1 MGKFKF
7 SQKDAYEL
15 LHSPVLAFKVILDYD
30 LPPHEVIRVE
40 DSWTA
45 KYIMDD
51 SGRDSGKSFNYMGI
65 NILKCILISD
75 RICGIVSHT
84 FGGGKQLFSDYI
96 DDWYNSS
103 PFFRAQCVS
112 KPTHASDMWF
122 IKFKNKSQFRVVPP
136 DILKGGR
143 RMRSQRWNSGIFNE
157 WVFYPDYDP
166 NVSVID
172 RVIIPIVTRQNKFFA
187 ETRDPVYQNQLFFE
201 SSPDFEFNPAY
212 KRVRQFDRKI
222 AQGNKNYKHFNFNYN
237 DIPKEWDWIIDR
249 DIMENAKELM
259 PLVYFLMEW
268 MGVWGRDTVD
278 SPYSPKR
285 IKGIRSK
292 DVRVELKG
300 DGSDYAMGV
309 DIARSPGGKGDDF
322 AISVIK
328 IGSEEVK
335 DAFVYCF
342 RRNNVTSDEMAWYI
356 HEVFDK
362 FPTTKILMQDPG
374 GGGIYVYD
382 SMKKQKLEIS
392 GEIQEVLPIIAT
404 DDIDIELKGNRIL
417 VFFKRGA
424 PEIDEAYGKMK
435 GDDVLVNMAH
445 KVLQG
450 AIEKK
455 RLLTPLEVEEFEP
468 DKNGKLLP
476 IVKSDEKILIM
487 QHIENALKELLNIE
501 VEKDKDK
508 KPKRTINNQFVYYV
522 RGKKKKDSAYS
533 LLYANFAANVWR
545 KLQGKESDED
555 ESGVAALEIE
565 EV

>member
-1 MGKFKF
+1 MSKFKF
-7 SQKDAYEL
+7 APEDAYEL
-15 LHSPVLAFKVILDYD
+15 LHNPVLAVKVILGYD
-30 LPPHEVIRVE
+30 LPPHEIIRTE

-51 SGRDSGKSFNYMGI
+51 SGRDTGKSFNYVGI
-65 NILKCILISD
+65 NVLKCLLIPD
-75 RICGIVSHT
+75 RVCGVISHT

-96 DDWYNSS
+96 DDWYNSW

-112 KPTHASDMWF
+112 KPVHASDMWF
-122 IKFKNKSQFRVVPP
+122 IKFKNKSQIRIVPP

-143 RMRSQRWNSGIFNE
+143 RMRSQRWNAGIFNE

-187 ETRDPVYQNQLFFE
+187 DTSDPVYQNQLFFE
-201 SSPDFEFNPAY
+201 SSPDFEFTPAY

-222 AQGNKNYKHFNFNYN
+222 EQGDKNYVHFNFNYN
-237 DIPKEWDWIIDR
+237 DIPKKWDWIIDR
-249 DIMENAKELM
+249 EIMDNARELM
-259 PLVYFLMEW
+259 PEVYFLMEW
-268 MGVWGRDTVD
+268 MGVWGKDTVD
-278 SPYSPKR
+278 SPYSAK
-285 IKGIRSK
+285 KLKDMRSL

-309 DIARSPGGKGDDF
+309 DVARSPGGKGDDF
-322 AISVIK
+322 AISIIK
-328 IGSEEVK
+328 IGADESK
-335 DAFVYCF
+335 DKFVYCF
-342 RRNNVTSDEMAWYI
+342 RRNNVTSDEMAWYM
-356 HEVFDK
+356 HEVYDK

-382 SMKKQKLEIS
+382 SLKKDKLEIS
-392 GEIQEVLPIIAT
+392 GQIQDVVPIIAT
-404 DDIDIELKGNRIL
+404 DDDLILKGNRIL

-424 PEIDEAYGKMK
+424 PEIDEVYGKMK

-445 KVLQG
+445 KILQG

-455 RLLTPLEVEEFEP
+455 KLMAPLEVEEFEP
-468 DKNGKLLP
+468 DKEGKLLP
-476 IVKSDEKILIM
+476 VVRSEEKVMVI

-501 VEKDKDK
+501 VEQDKDR
-508 KPKRTINNQFVYYV
+508 KPKRTVNNQFIYYV
-522 RGKKKKDSAYS
+522 RGRKKKDSAYS
-533 LLYANFAANVWR
+533 FLYANFAANIWR
-545 KLQGKESDED
+545 KLQKGEGADGDASL
-555 ESGVAALEIE
+555 ATFIIE